1 MTVDG
6 GRAKTASL
14 GEPVRTEL
22 AVGRRGRGSRQGLL
36 AGSARRMLG
45 VVCLFAVWWIVSA
58 ADLVDP
64 RKLPSPASVLRA
76 GADLTLSGV
85 LPQAV
90 IASTSR
96 VAVGLLVGVAA
107 GTILALV
114 VGLYRAGENLIDS
127 PVQMLRSL
135 PAVAL
140 VPLFVIWLG
149 IGETAKIALIAWATS
164 FPIYINTLGA
174 IRNIDARYAD
184 LAVAL
189 RLTRLQIVQKIVAPG
204 AMPGFL
210 VGLRYALT
218 LAWIVLVVSEQ
229 VNAASG
235 LGHLTA
241 QARLFYQTDVLM
253 VCLIVYGVLGWA
265 SDLTVRALERHLLRW
280 RSPFPQN

>member
-1 MTVDG
+1 MTLDG
-6 GRAKTASL
+6 GRGTTDLLRAAT
-14 GEPVRTEL
+14 RTET
-22 AVGRRGRGSRQGLL
+22 AVGRRGHASRQGLL
-36 AGSARRMLG
+36 AGTAQRMFG
-45 VVCLFAVWWIVSA
+45 VICLFAVWWIVSA
-58 ADLVDP
+58 AEMVDP
-64 RKLPSPASVLRA
+64 RKLPSPAVVLKA
-76 GADLTLSGV
+76 GADLTQSGV
-85 LPQAV
+85 LMEAV
-90 IASTSR
+90 LASTCR
-96 VAVGLLVGVAA
+96 VAVGLLLGVAA
-107 GTILALV
+107 GFLLALV
-114 VGLYRAGENLIDS
+114 VGLFRTGENIIDS

-184 LAVAL
+184 LAVSL
-189 RLTRLQIVQKIVAPG
+189 GLTRLQTVRKIVVPG

-229 VNAASG
+229 VNAANG

-241 QARLFYQTDVLM
+241 QARLFFQTDVLM

-265 SDLTVRALERHLLRW
+265 SDLAVRALERHILRW